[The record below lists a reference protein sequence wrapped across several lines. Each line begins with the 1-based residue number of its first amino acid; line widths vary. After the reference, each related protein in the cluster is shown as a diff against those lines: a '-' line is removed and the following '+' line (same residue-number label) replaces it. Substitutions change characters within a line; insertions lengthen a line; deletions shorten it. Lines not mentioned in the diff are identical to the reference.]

1 MFEWNDLRYFLAV
14 ARAGSTL
21 AAAKALGVN
30 QSTVHRRLQELERQL
45 GCQLV
50 QRRPS
55 GYRLTELGEGL
66 RAQAE
71 RVEEA
76 VVDFERGIA
85 ARSKELKGTVKVT
98 CPEALGP
105 RLIDAGLIAK
115 FNARYPAV
123 RIEFVMSDRILNLAA
138 GEADIALRAKTPTDN
153 ALVGRK
159 IADSPWAVYASR
171 AYVKRRGRIDS
182 AGDIG
187 GHDVVMFAGS
197 LSDHDAARWLRTVA
211 PVAHVAARADSV
223 PTLLLAVKSGA
234 GLAPMPVIV
243 GEREKDL
250 VRVLDLGPD
259 LATPIY
265 LLVHEDMRRAPRVRA
280 FFDFVVEHL
289 RDVRPLL
296 GQKLERTATKAARGK
311 AARR

>member
-1 MFEWNDLRYFLAV
+1 MFDWNDLRYFLAV

-30 QSTVHRRLQELERQL
+30 QSTVHRRLQEFERQL

-50 QRRPS
+50 QRRPT
-55 GYRLTELGEGL
+55 GYRLTELGEAL

-76 VVDFERGIA
+76 VADFARGLA
-85 ARSKELKGTVKVT
+85 ATSQELKGTVKVT

-105 RLIDAGLIAK
+105 RLIDAGVIQK
-115 FNARYPAV
+115 FNQRFPAV
-123 RIEFVMSDRILNLAA
+123 RVEFVMSDRILDLAA
-138 GEADIALRAKTPTDN
+138 GEADVALRTTTPVEN

-159 IADSPWAVYASR
+159 IAESPWAVYASR
-171 AYVKRRGRIDS
+171 AYMKRRGSIG
-182 AGDIG
+182 AAEDIG
-187 GHDVVMFAGS
+187 RHDVVMFAGI
-197 LSDHDAARWLRTVA
+197 LKDHHAARWLRTVA
-211 PVAHVAARADSV
+211 PGAHVAARADSV
-223 PTLLLAVKSGA
+223 PTLLMAVKSGA
-234 GLAPMPVIV
+234 GLAPMPVV
-243 GEREKDL
+243 VAEREKDL

-265 LLVHEDMRRAPRVRA
+265 LVMHEDMRRTPRVRA
-280 FFDFVVEHL
+280 FFDFVIEHL
-289 RDVRPLL
+289 RDIRPLL
-296 GQKLERTATKAARGK
+296 GQGSERPATKPARGK